1 MTLPTRVTPSGQRPI
16 VYIALRAGDG
26 DATSETQSLFG
37 VGVVRDVYRIAGT
50 ALAAVALGYD
60 ARTAFPYQGTLYLV
74 GDERNIEPFV
84 AHEVEVSGG

>member
-1 MTLPTRVTPSGQRPI
+1 M
-16 VYIALRAGDG
+16 
-26 DATSETQSLFG
+26 
-37 VGVVRDVYRIAGT
+37 GVVRDVYRIAGT

-84 AHEVEVSGG
+84 PHEVEVSGG